1 MGRPVSI
8 PAPRE
13 SATGG
18 GPVKSSRR
26 ATPDNLPRIGDVR
39 VPTDAPYK
47 GPLGFGRRSDGSNAM
62 SDRYDPMEEAFND
75 ALEEAASGN
84 GYEPRGFAAGD
95 GFGNDFSNDFSNDSF
110 ELEGFE
116 PEGFGGLGENENEGD
131 AFFGKVF
138 KKFGGLVRQLPL
150 KQLARAG
157 AQIAGGAIGGPVGAR
172 LGGMAA
178 GLIREG
184 EYELEDEG
192 EGFDLEDEGEGP
204 LQEDE
209 AEAFGLDSFTD
220 SLAESL
226 AAQAAESDSEAEASA
241 LLGGVTIHIVSGA
254 PISVRRC
261 SPTLLKGANRL
272 GRFLR
277 KRRRTRPLVKA
288 IPKIQK
294 TAVKMLADH
303 ARKGGKVT
311 PAAAAKAMA
320 KATVKTLGTPKAAAK
335 SLANNAV
342 KSQRVARAGAAA
354 ARPRSAIARAE
365 R

>member
-1 MGRPVSI
+1 MG
-8 PAPRE
+8 
-13 SATGG
+13 
-18 GPVKSSRR
+18 
-26 ATPDNLPRIGDVR
+26 
-39 VPTDAPYK
+39 
-47 GPLGFGRRSDGSNAM
+47 
-62 SDRYDPMEEAFND
+62 DRYDPMEEAFND

-84 GYEPRGFAAGD
+84 GYAPRGFSADGFGAD
-95 GFGNDFSNDFSNDSF
+95 GFGNDGFGTD
-110 ELEGFE
+110 GFE
-116 PEGFGGLGENENEGD
+116 PEGFGPEGFGDLENEGD
-131 AFFGKVF
+131 AFFGNVF

-150 KQLARAG
+150 KQLAQVG
-157 AQIAGGAIGGPVGAR
+157 ARVAGGALGGPVGAH

-184 EYELEDEG
+184 EYELEG
-192 EGFDLEDEGEGP
+192 EGFDFEDEAEGP

-226 AAQAAESDSEAEASA
+226 ATQAAESESEAEASA

-254 PISVRRC
+254 PICVRRV
-261 SPTLLKGANRL
+261 SPALLKGANRL

-311 PAAAAKAMA
+311 PAIAAKAMA

-342 KSQRVARAGAAA
+342 KSKRVARPAGAA

>member
-1 MGRPVSI
+1 
-8 PAPRE
+8 
-13 SATGG
+13 
-18 GPVKSSRR
+18 
-26 ATPDNLPRIGDVR
+26 
-39 VPTDAPYK
+39 
-47 GPLGFGRRSDGSNAM
+47 M

-84 GYEPRGFAAGD
+84 GYEPRGFAADGFAND
-95 GFGNDFSNDFSNDSF
+95 GFGNDGFGNDGF
-110 ELEGFE
+110 ELEGFGPDGLG
-116 PEGFGGLGENENEGD
+116 PEGFGDLGEYENEGD

-138 KKFGGLVRQLPL
+138 KKFGGLVRRLPL
-150 KQLARAG
+150 KQLAQVG
-157 AQIAGGAIGGPVGAR
+157 ARVAGGALGGPVGAH

-178 GLIREG
+178 GMLRE
-184 EYELEDEG
+184 EESELEG
-192 EGFDLEDEGEGP
+192 EGFDFEDEGP

-209 AEAFGLDSFTD
+209 AEAFGLDSLTD

-226 AAQAAESDSEAEASA
+226 ATQAAESESEAEASA

-254 PISVRRC
+254 PVSVRRV
-261 SPTLLKGANRL
+261 SPALLKGANRL

-311 PAAAAKAMA
+311 PATAAKAMA
-320 KATVKTLGTPKAAAK
+320 RATVRTLGTPKAAAK

-342 KSQRVARAGAAA
+342 KSKRVARAGAAA
-354 ARPRSAIARAE
+354 SRPRSAIARAE

>member
-1 MGRPVSI
+1 
-8 PAPRE
+8 
-13 SATGG
+13 
-18 GPVKSSRR
+18 
-26 ATPDNLPRIGDVR
+26 
-39 VPTDAPYK
+39 
-47 GPLGFGRRSDGSNAM
+47 M

-84 GYEPRGFAAGD
+84 GYEPRGFAAD
-95 GFGNDFSNDFSNDSF
+95 GFGNDGFGNDGF
-110 ELEGFE
+110 ELEGFGPDGFG
-116 PEGFGGLGENENEGD
+116 PEGFGDLGEYENEGD

-150 KQLARAG
+150 KQLAQVG
-157 AQIAGGAIGGPVGAR
+157 ARVAGGALGGPVGAH

-178 GLIREG
+178 GMLRED
-184 EYELEDEG
+184 ESELEG
-192 EGFDLEDEGEGP
+192 EGFDFEDESEGP

-226 AAQAAESDSEAEASA
+226 ATQAAESESEAEASA

-254 PISVRRC
+254 PVSVRRV
-261 SPTLLKGANRL
+261 SPALLRGANRL

-311 PAAAAKAMA
+311 PATAAKAMA
-320 KATVKTLGTPKAAAK
+320 RATVKTLGTPKAAAK

-342 KSQRVARAGAAA
+342 KSKRVGRAGTGAGTGAGAAA
-354 ARPRSAIARAE
+354 SRPRSAIARAE

>member
-1 MGRPVSI
+1 
-8 PAPRE
+8 
-13 SATGG
+13 
-18 GPVKSSRR
+18 
-26 ATPDNLPRIGDVR
+26 
-39 VPTDAPYK
+39 
-47 GPLGFGRRSDGSNAM
+47 M

-84 GYEPRGFAAGD
+84 GYEPRGFAD
-95 GFGNDFSNDFSNDSF
+95 GFGNEGFGNDRF
-110 ELEGFE
+110 EPEGFEPEGFEPEGFEPEGFE
-116 PEGFGGLGENENEGD
+116 PEGFGDQGQFENEGD

-150 KQLARAG
+150 KQLARMG
-157 AQIAGGAIGGPVGAR
+157 AQVAGGAIGGPVGAR
-172 LGGMAA
+172 LGGMV
-178 GLIREG
+178 GGMLGEE
-184 EYELEDEG
+184 EYELEG
-192 EGFDLEDEGEGP
+192 EAFDFEDEGEGP

-209 AEAFGLDSFTD
+209 SEAFGLDSFTD

-226 AAQAAESDSEAEASA
+226 ASQASESESEAEASA

-254 PISVRRC
+254 PISVRRI
-261 SPTLLKGANRL
+261 SPVLLRGSNRL

-277 KRRRTRPLVKA
+277 RRRRTRPLVKA

-294 TAVKMLADH
+294 TAVKMLTDH

-311 PAAAAKAMA
+311 PAVAAKALS

-342 KSQRVARAGAAA
+342 KSKRATRAGSTQPR
-354 ARPRSAIARAE
+354 ARGAIARAE

>member
-1 MGRPVSI
+1 MG
-8 PAPRE
+8 A
-13 SATGG
+13 
-18 GPVKSSRR
+18 
-26 ATPDNLPRIGDVR
+26 
-39 VPTDAPYK
+39 
-47 GPLGFGRRSDGSNAM
+47 NAM

-75 ALEEAASGN
+75 ALEEAASGL
-84 GYEPRGFAAGD
+84 GYEPQGFAGD
-95 GFGNDFSNDFSNDSF
+95 GFGND
-110 ELEGFE
+110 GFGPE
-116 PEGFGGLGENENEGD
+116 NFGPEGFGNLGEYEEEGD

-150 KQLARAG
+150 KQLAQVG
-157 AQIAGGAIGGPVGAR
+157 ARVAGGAIGGPIGAH
-172 LGGMAA
+172 LGGMV
-178 GLIREG
+178 GGMLREE
-184 EYELEDEG
+184 EYELEG
-192 EGFDLEDEGEGP
+192 EGFGPELEDEGEGP

-209 AEAFGLDSFTD
+209 AEAFGLDSLTD

-226 AAQAAESDSEAEASA
+226 ATQAAESESEAEASA
-241 LLGGVTIHIVSGA
+241 LLGGVTIHIISGA
-254 PISVRRC
+254 PVSVRRV
-261 SPTLLKGANRL
+261 SPVLLKGANRL

-311 PAAAAKAMA
+311 PATAAKAMA

-342 KSQRVARAGAAA
+342 KSKRVARPGATAS
-354 ARPRSAIARAE
+354 RPRSAIARAE